1 MVEEGTEDD
10 QFKAVMDEAK
20 EVSAF
25 SSLCVE
31 LQFFF
36 DKFIIATLQKIF
48 FLFYSLCTQEAGI
61 STSEGPDN
69 SSEEIVV
76 EYNHNDYADLI
87 GTFMML
93 LLLLI
98 LLVLILLVQALW
110 RKMKY

>member
-1 MVEEGTEDD
+1 MEEGTEDD

-36 DKFIIATLQKIF
+36 DKFIIATLQKKKLENS
-48 FLFYSLCTQEAGI
+48 FLFYSLCTQDAGI

-87 GTFMML
+87 GTF
-93 LLLLI
+93 
-98 LLVLILLVQALW
+98 
-110 RKMKY
+110 K